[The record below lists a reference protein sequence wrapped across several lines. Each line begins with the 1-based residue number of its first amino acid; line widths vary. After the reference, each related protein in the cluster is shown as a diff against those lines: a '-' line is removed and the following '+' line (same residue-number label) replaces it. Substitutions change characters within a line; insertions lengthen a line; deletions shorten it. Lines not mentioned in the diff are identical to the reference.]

1 MSATTTT
8 AHCWMAPPST
18 PGKGWR
24 EPWGAG
30 DSGVGAVHGPF
41 PLLQQHLLI
50 LCSYSRGGTYDT
62 YVGSGWLIKGM
73 DQGLLGMCPGERRK
87 IIIPPFLAYGE
98 KGYGK
103 GGRGRGLPLMV
114 AQVVCCTGAPSQ
126 GGE

>member
-1 MSATTTT
+1 
-8 AHCWMAPPST
+8 MAPPST

-24 EPWGAG
+24 EPWV
-30 DSGVGAVHGPF
+30 SGNGGTQRGVREP
-41 PLLQQHLLI
+41 PYLSYQLYLI

-98 KGYGK
+98 KGYGE
-103 GGRGRGLPLMV
+103 GRQGPGDSLEVGCTQLFRLCT
-114 AQVVCCTGAPSQ
+114 AQGHLAKEASRD
-126 GGE
+126 EI

>member
-1 MSATTTT
+1 
-8 AHCWMAPPST
+8 MAPPLT

-30 DSGVGAVHGPF
+30 DCGVRGVQGPSSLA
-41 PLLQQHLLI
+41 LLQQHYLYLI

-98 KGYGK
+98 KGYGEGRK
-103 GGRGRGLPLMV
+103 GLGIP
-114 AQVVCCTGAPSQ
+114 
-126 GGE
+126 